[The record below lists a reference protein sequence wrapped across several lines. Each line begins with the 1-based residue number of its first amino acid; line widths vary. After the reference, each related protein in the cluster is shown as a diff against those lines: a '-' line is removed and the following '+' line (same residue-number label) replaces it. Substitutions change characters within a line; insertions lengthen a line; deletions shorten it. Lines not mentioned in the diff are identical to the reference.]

1 MERMNTTAPRRRA
14 SFSTGLPAGLSI
26 GLSIGLSVGLLLA
39 TSTAS
44 GLEPPAATSPPATPA
59 PAPTTQTL
67 PPAFVREMDG
77 GTVVEQLRAEA
88 AQVLRRVQCDTTR
101 RLLINT
107 SWLPVIEK
115 RRVHRDKAAGVVLSP
130 ARFDALPADAK
141 ASFEAVELNEEFFY
155 FTSYGSPLA
164 YARPLDL
171 VAKQLGCTD
180 MLFAGKRILDIG
192 YGGIGHLRLLASVG
206 AHVTGVET
214 DPLLEALY
222 GEPGDTGEVPG
233 AGISDPKPPAGSI
246 TLVTGRW
253 PADTDVSHRVG
264 AGYDLVISKN
274 PFRAGAMQPVRETA
288 DDRRSRLGVDDVAFL
303 KAVAA
308 SLNDGGLFMIYN
320 IGPGPGA
327 DGHRP
332 EADGSSPFSREEF
345 AQAGLEVLAFDVD
358 DSVEARLLGKAL
370 SWDQADRPVDL
381 EKDCFA
387 RYTLVRRPMK

>member
-1 MERMNTTAPRRRA
+1 MERMNTTSPRRHA
-14 SFSTGLPAGLSI
+14 PSSTGLSI
-26 GLSIGLSVGLLLA
+26 GLSFGLLLA

-44 GLEPPAATSPPATPA
+44 ALEPPATSPPATPA

-130 ARFDALPADAK
+130 ARFDALPAEAK
-141 ASFEAVELNEEFFY
+141 TSFETVEVNEEFFY
-155 FTSYGSPLA
+155 FTSRGSPLA

-171 VAKQLGCTD
+171 IAKQLGCTD

-246 TLVTGRW
+246 TLLTGRW
-253 PADTDVSHRVG
+253 PADADVSHRVG
-264 AGYDLVISKN
+264 AGYDLIISKN
-274 PFRAGAMQPVRETA
+274 LLRSGAIHPAQEMP
-288 DDRRSRLGVDDVAFL
+288 DDRRLKLGVDDVAFL

-308 SLNDGGLFMIYN
+308 SLNDGGLLMIYD
-320 IGPGPGA
+320 IGPRPDA
-327 DGHRP
+327 DERRP
-332 EADGSSPFSREEF
+332 EADGTSHFSREEF

-370 SWDQADRPVDL
+370 SWDQGDLPIDL

-387 RYTLVRRPMK
+387 RYTLARRPMK

>member
-1 MERMNTTAPRRRA
+1 MNTPAKHPLA
-14 SFSTGLPAGLSI
+14 SLSIRLSLGLSL
-26 GLSIGLSVGLLLA
+26 GTLPA
-39 TSTAS
+39 TSTAR
-44 GLEPPAATSPPATPA
+44 GQEPPATPA
-59 PAPTTQTL
+59 PAPTTQIL
-67 PPAFVREMDG
+67 PPAFVRQMDG

-88 AQVLRRVQCDTTR
+88 AQALRLVKCDTTR

-115 RRVHRDKAAGVVLSP
+115 RRVHRDKATGVFLSP
-130 ARFDALPADAK
+130 ARFESLPAEGK
-141 ASFEAVELNEEFFY
+141 AAFESVEIDEGYFY
-155 FTSYGSPLA
+155 FTRHGSPLA

-180 MLFAGKRILDIG
+180 MLFAGKRILDLG

-246 TLVTGRW
+246 TLLTGRW

-264 AGYDLVISKN
+264 AGYDLIISKN
-274 PFRAGAMQPVRETA
+274 LLRSGAMQPAPELP
-288 DDRRSRLGVDDVAFL
+288 DDQRVTLGVDDVAFL

-332 EADGSSPFSREEF
+332 ETDGTSPFSREEF
-345 AQAGLEVLAFDVD
+345 AEAGLEVLAFDVD
-358 DSVEARLLGKAL
+358 DRVEARLLGKAL
-370 SWDQADRPVDL
+370 SWDQGDRPVDL

-387 RYTLVRRPMK
+387 WYTLVRRPMK

>member
-14 SFSTGLPAGLSI
+14 PFSTGLPAGLSI
-26 GLSIGLSVGLLLA
+26 GLSIGLSAGLLLA

-44 GLEPPAATSPPATPA
+44 GLEPPAASPPATPA

-141 ASFEAVELNEEFFY
+141 SSFEAVELNEEFFY

-180 MLFAGKRILDIG
+180 MLFAGKRILDFG

-206 AHVTGVET
+206 AHVTGVEIN
-214 DPLLEALY
+214 PLYEALY
-222 GEPGDTGEVPG
+222 SEPGDTGEVPG

-246 TLVTGRW
+246 TLVTGSW
-253 PADTDVSHRVG
+253 PSDPAVTQRVG
-264 AGYDLVISKN
+264 GGYDLIISKN
-274 PFRAGAMQPVRETA
+274 VLKKGYIHPAKEVP
-288 DDRRSRLGVDDVAFL
+288 DRQRVKLGVDDAGFL
-303 KAVAA
+303 KAVAD
-308 SLNDGGLFMIYN
+308 SLNEGGLFMIYN
-320 IGPGPGA
+320 ICPKQREDKYIPWA
-327 DGHRP
+327 DGLC
-332 EADGSSPFSREEF
+332 PFSRE
-345 AQAGLEVLAFDVD
+345 AVAAAGLEVLAFDVD
-358 DSVEARLLGKAL
+358 DSVEVRLLGKAL
-370 SWDQADRPVDL
+370 SWDQGPSPMDL
-381 EKDCFA
+381 ENDCFA
-387 RYTLVRRPMK
+387 WYTLIRKPTK